1 MGLGTGGL
9 GTGGLGVGIVGI
21 GTPAGVIR
29 GPGVVADPPPGA
41 ISDPSTGPGSDF
53 VAQGDAA
60 QPVNAA
66 AGNKM
71 SKRTSAFGLVNM
83 VFP

>member
-1 MGLGTGGL
+1 MGPGTGGL
-9 GTGGLGVGIVGI
+9 GAGIVGI
-21 GTPAGVIR
+21 FGVGLLAGVIC

-41 ISDPSTGPGSDF
+41 ISDPGSDF

-66 AGNKM
+66 ASSKM
-71 SKRTSAFGLVNM
+71 SKRTSELGRVNM